1 MPRVC
6 GETMYKFDLGASG
19 LRWGGPA
26 LCCGE
31 EASCPGA
38 SPSCSRL
45 CGLGPVPSP
54 LWALFHPLW
63 LRVPVVWGSTV
74 DQEGLHCVEAR
85 FSERLVL
92 QW

>member
-1 MPRVC
+1 MTDSERGVS
-6 GETMYKFDLGASG
+6 SG
-19 LRWGGPA
+19 VGRRQQRSGPFP
-26 LCCGE
+26 
-31 EASCPGA
+31 S